1 MEHKTTKVE
10 WDISTGDKSEFYT
23 LWRTIDVDL
32 RPRNADGSIKKMER
46 SEVIN
51 SIGGHLYL
59 HTHQKFI
66 QNLSKDPKEAL
77 AKALEL
83 GAEVTEDNFTFDLK
97 NYSKPSNKAF
107 GAKMK
112 HKRKWDRR
120 LECTVDVW
128 SAEATPT
135 FWEVWREDK
144 DTLKEMGWA
153 LWKSPKGAWYMFL
166 NIPDLSTKLDNK

>member
-1 MEHKTTKVE
+1 MEHKTTTTTV
-10 WDISTGDKSEFYT
+10 DICTGSKSEFYT
-23 LWRTIDVDL
+23 LWVTRDIDL
-32 RPRNADGSIKKMER
+32 RPRNADGSIKEMKT

-51 SIGGHLYL
+51 SIGGHMYL
-59 HTHQKFI
+59 HSHTKFV
-66 QNLSKDPKEAL
+66 QNLAKTPEEAF

-83 GAEVTEDNFTFDLK
+83 GYKVTEEDFSFNLK
-97 NYSKPSNKAF
+97 NYSKPSTTAF
-107 GAKMK
+107 GTKMK

-120 LECTVDVW
+120 LECSVDVW